1 MNKIDYH
8 KQICYDYDTNSY
20 TMFNGEKSDYR
31 CDFFGRHFPKFD
43 PDISGTLSGKQRKKL
58 TPLSIDYSNIPKLKN
73 YSDYFPITRKFE
85 GYGQFP
91 HPLSVPFSNIPT
103 WEVKPRN
110 RAGLI
115 NQLQKFS
122 SSDEYLKIMNKSND
136 NKGLSYL
143 TRDLTEFDTVKN
155 DGLIL
160 IDTINKTFDE
170 YKEQY
175 KNQLNTFDKLPA
187 VKALKNFKK
196 VLEENS
202 EKNIVNGKELKNYGE
217 DIKKQYDAVY
227 SCIKSSKGIKNEK
240 IMLPKIKENVNTNVR
255 YENKKNEN
263 YINDMFKSND
273 CTLGKKMNKPFG
285 IFSYEEEKINL
296 ELKKKEK
303 EEEEKRKQEEEKK
316 KQEEEKKKQE
326 EEKKKSE
333 EEKKKSEEEKKK
345 SEEEQKKL
353 ENEKNEE
360 NQKLNDITLDT
371 KESLDLNEKKEETLD
386 DKLKKG
392 DLSFVS
398 YQSENEKKY
407 ENDNKSNVKSFN
419 KIEKLLDKEKR
430 FLKGYQINHKIEN
443 EFPKFN
449 WPKLITNGE
458 LYDNDIKNLEKVNP
472 IAFQMEKEKME
483 LDLKQLKRKRHQNK
497 LNYNII
503 LRQSQKQEKLELEKS
518 KRELEEGTYK

>member
-31 CDFFGRHFPKFD
+31 CDFFGRHFPKFN
-43 PDISGTLSGKQRKKL
+43 PNISGSLTGKQRKKL
-58 TPLSIDYSNIPKLKN
+58 TPLSVDYSNIPKLKN

-155 DGLIL
+155 DGLVL

-175 KNQLNTFDKLPA
+175 KNQLNTFDNLPA

-227 SCIKSSKGIKNEK
+227 SCIKSSKGIKNDK
-240 IMLPKIKENVNTNVR
+240 IVLPKINKINENVNINER
-255 YENKKNEN
+255 YENNKKNEN
-263 YINDMFKSND
+263 YINNMFKSND
-273 CTLGKKMNKPFG
+273 CTLGKNINKPFG

-296 ELKKKEK
+296 ELKKKE
-303 EEEEKRKQEEEKK
+303 EEEEKKRLEEEKK
-316 KQEEEKKKQE
+316 KL
-326 EEKKKSE
+326 
-333 EEKKKSEEEKKK
+333 
-345 SEEEQKKL
+345 EEEQKKL
-353 ENEKNEE
+353 EQEKNNDS
-360 NQKLNDITLDT
+360 NQKLNDVTLDT
-371 KESLDLNEKKEETLD
+371 KESLDLNEKIKEETLD
-386 DKLKKG
+386 DKIKKG

-449 WPKLITNGE
+449 WPKLITNGD
-458 LYDNDIKNLEKVNP
+458 LYENDIKNLEKVNP
-472 IAFQMEKEKME
+472 IAFQLEKEKME

-497 LNYNII
+497 LNYLII
-503 LRQSQKQEKLELEKS
+503 LRQSQKQEKLDLEKS